1 MNQSLSTIQVWARY
15 RRPEDRERLIA
26 EHRYLCR
33 RAARRFLRPSL
44 DRADLEQVAAIGLIK
59 AVDRYDSSQATPFE
73 AYAWLLVLG
82 ELMHYV
88 RDGERILRAPRR
100 IRDLERRWVA
110 AERELWTLLGREP
123 RDADVTRYINATPA
137 QEREVREYRASGRL
151 VSFELLPASTSHHV
165 SRPFEAVIDKLTLE
179 RMLSILPPLEMQI
192 VRSIHI
198 EGTTVV
204 DLAKQLGYSRRHLTR
219 LHRMAMARLRSHGS
233 TASPTK
239 GLGG

>member
-1 MNQSLSTIQVWARY
+1 MIGKYMHQSLSPIELWSRY
-15 RRPEDRERLIA
+15 RRPQDRELVIA

-110 AERELWTLLGREP
+110 AERELWMLLGREP
-123 RDADVTRYINATPA
+123 RESDVARYTNASPA
-137 QEREVREYRASGRL
+137 EQRDVREYRASGR
-151 VSFELLPASTSHHV
+151 VDSFELLPASAW
-165 SRPFEAVIDKLTLE
+165 RQPARMFESVLDKLTLE
-179 RMLSILPPLEMQI
+179 RMLAVLPPLEKQI

-198 EGTTVV
+198 DGTTVV
-204 DLAKQLGYSRRHLTR
+204 DLAKRLGYSRRHLTR

-233 TASPTK
+233 RFERD
-239 GLGG
+239 